1 MAELSGIEA
10 LTFDIGGTVFDW
22 RGTIE
27 EEVSR
32 LVEAKGADVDVR
44 QFATDWRRGM
54 FAMLARVRTGELPW
68 MNADQLHRR
77 MLDDVLAV
85 HTGLELSSAERDELN
100 EVWHRLRAWPDAA
113 DAIRRLRS
121 RYKVVVLTVLSWS
134 IAIDCSRH
142 NGIDWDGILS
152 CEFLGHYK
160 SDPPA
165 YWSAVKLLRLE
176 PSQAMMVAAHT
187 NDLHAAT
194 GIGMRSAYV
203 HRQGESPGTFGTD
216 EVTAQTSGFD
226 VSAKD
231 FPELADMLLA

>member
-1 MAELSGIEA
+1 MEDLSTVKA

-22 RGTIE
+22 RGGIE
-27 EEVSR
+27 EEVGR
-32 LVEAKGADVDVR
+32 LAVEKGVEVDVP

-100 EVWHRLRAWPDAA
+100 EVWHRLRAWPDAP
-113 DAIRRLRS
+113 DAIERLRS
-121 RYKVVVLTVLSWS
+121 RYTVVPLTVLSWS
-134 IAIDCSRH
+134 IAIDCSKF
-142 NGIDWDGILS
+142 NGISWDGIIS

-160 SDPPA
+160 TDAPA
-165 YWSAVKLLRLE
+165 YWAATKLLRAA
-176 PSQAMMVAAHT
+176 PSEVMMVAAHDG
-187 NDLHAAT
+187 DLQAAM

-203 HRQGESPGTFGTD
+203 HREN
-216 EVTAQTSGFD
+216 EVSYNYSAVDAQAKYD
-226 VSAKD
+226 VTAKD
-231 FPELADMLLA
+231 FPELADKLLA

>member
-1 MAELSGIEA
+1 MTDLSEIKA

-27 EEVSR
+27 DEVGR
-32 LVEAKGADVDVR
+32 LAEDKGADVDVR

-100 EVWHRLRAWPDAA
+100 EVWHRLKAWPDAA
-113 DAIRRLRS
+113 DAIRRLRG

-142 NGIDWDGILS
+142 NVIDWDGILS

-187 NDLHAAT
+187 NDLHAAM
-194 GIGMRSAYV
+194 GVGMHSAYV
-203 HRQGESPGTFGTD
+203 HREGESPGTFGTD
-216 EVTAQTSGFD
+216 EVAAQTSGFD

-231 FPELADMLLA
+231 FPELADMLLG

>member
-1 MAELSGIEA
+1 MTDLSSIKV

-27 EEVSR
+27 DEVSR
-32 LVEAKGADVDVR
+32 LAEARGAEVDVR

-85 HTGLELSSAERDELN
+85 HTGLELSTSERDELN

-121 RYKVVVLTVLSWS
+121 RYKVVVLTVLSVV
-134 IAIDCSRH
+134 DCHRLLAAQRYRV
-142 NGIDWDGILS
+142 GRDT
-152 CEFLGHYK
+152 
-160 SDPPA
+160 
-165 YWSAVKLLRLE
+165 LLRVPGTLQDG
-176 PSQAMMVAAHT
+176 PSGLLVGSQAAQIGAVAG
-187 NDLHAAT
+187 DD
-194 GIGMRSAYV
+194 GGRAY
-203 HRQGESPGTFGTD
+203 E
-216 EVTAQTSGFD
+216 
-226 VSAKD
+226 
-231 FPELADMLLA
+231 